1 MIIIGIKEIILFRRR
16 ICPKRLGVYGGIVFV
31 EQHGISK
38 LDLKRRN
45 RMQVL
50 KILKQRG
57 PTSRIDIAGAL
68 ELTRAAVTIITN
80 EMIDQGIIAEI
91 GEYKHVSEKAP
102 RGRKKILID
111 INHHY
116 KFAMGI
122 TVEENLVSV
131 GLSTLSGDVLDKRN
145 LKITDTTDRKTIYS
159 FFIKSMNDVLGDNCL
174 EQSSLLGIGFAIYP
188 TMYSRIDV
196 SVVNGEPDF
205 GKLRRFMS
213 SYTSLPMVFD
223 NSVKG
228 TAMANI
234 DFRKE
239 NDPNRRNIAFLQ
251 YGRNLNFVFT
261 NLNEP
266 IVSYDNR
273 TDFVDKMIVNPS
285 SDRIC
290 ECGRRGCVENEISPD
305 AVMKR
310 IVRVFSKEQTP
321 FLWQAAKGS
330 ADAITRELICA
341 SYAKRDPA
349 IVKLIDNAYNLT
361 AVLINNLYFSTN
373 PQRMVL
379 HKFSFSGELS
389 FEKLKDAIVKI
400 GGERVAD
407 SVTLSFIED
416 KHHFLSGCAL
426 AIRELFYNCGG
437 YSADSEENS
446 HHE

>member
-1 MIIIGIKEIILFRRR
+1 MT
-16 ICPKRLGVYGGIVFV
+16 GGFKSV

-50 KILKQRG
+50 KILKQCG

-80 EMIDQGIIAEI
+80 EMIDQGVISEI
-91 GEYKHVSEKAP
+91 GEYKHISEKAP

-122 TVEENLVSV
+122 TVEEGLVSL

-145 LKITDTTDRKTIYS
+145 MKITETTDRKTIYA
-159 FFIKSMNDVLGDNCL
+159 FFVKSMNEVLSDNCL
-174 EQSSLLGIGFAIYP
+174 EQSSILGIGFAIYP
-188 TMYSRIDV
+188 TMYAKVDV
-196 SVVNGEPDF
+196 SVSGGVPDF
-205 GKLRRFMS
+205 SKLRRFMS
-213 SYTSLPMVFD
+213 GYTSLPMVFD

-234 DFRKE
+234 DFRKDF
-239 NDPNRRNIAFLQ
+239 DPRRRNIAFLQ
-251 YGRNLNFVFT
+251 YGKNINFVFT

-266 IVSYDNR
+266 IVAYDNR
-273 TDFVDKMIVNPS
+273 TDFVDKMIINPS

-290 ECGRRGCVENEISPD
+290 ECGRRGCVENEITPE
-305 AVMKR
+305 AVMKK
-310 IVRVFSKEQTP
+310 ISRVFSKEQTP
-321 FLWQAAKGS
+321 FLWQAAKGQIS
-330 ADAITRELICA
+330 AVNRELIFA

-349 IVKLIDNAYNLT
+349 IVKLIDRQYTFL

-373 PQRMVL
+373 PQKLVL
-379 HKFSFSGELS
+379 HKFCFSSELS
-389 FEKLKDAIVKI
+389 FEHLKSTVERI
-400 GGERVAD
+400 GGERVAN
-407 SVTLSFIED
+407 SLEVSFIED

-426 AIRELFYNCGG
+426 VIRELFYNCGG
-437 YSADSEENS
+437 YELDDSANS